1 MRNRTWLNRTVMFL
15 LSVFLFSTIAQKT
28 QADTGVQKASR
39 EAPAKGAIESSIRRG
54 VDFLVSNQNKNGSW
68 GSARNTKGL
77 NIYAPV
83 PGAHDA
89 FRAAITA
96 MCVSA
101 LIETNAAN
109 NDIAAKSA
117 LEKGESWLLEN
128 LGSVRRANHDA
139 IYNVWGHAY
148 GISALVA
155 MHKKENSSPEI
166 KLVIEDSIKHQ
177 IKMLQKYESVDGGWG
192 YYDFRYQAKQP
203 SSSSISFTNSTALIA
218 LKSAEEI
225 GVDVPKR
232 LVKRAFEATKRQ
244 QKPDFSYAYGEYLK
258 LRPMRGIN
266 LPGGSLGR
274 SQACN
279 AALRMWGD
287 EKITDKVM
295 DTWLDRLWA
304 RNGWLS
310 IGRKRPI
317 PHESW
322 FGVAGYFYYYGHF
335 YAALCIESL
344 NDKDN
349 AQYHKGQ
356 LAAII
361 LPLQEKEGSWWD
373 YPFYSYHRPYGT
385 AFALM
390 TLSRCL

>member
-1 MRNRTWLNRTVMFL
+1 MRFRIRFKRIVKTL
-15 LSVFLFSTIAQKT
+15 LPIFLFTTISQNT

-96 MCVSA
+96 MCVTA
-101 LIETNAAN
+101 LIETNAAQ

-117 LEKGESWLLEN
+117 LDKGEAWLLEN

-155 MHKKENSSPEI
+155 MHKKDDSSPEKKSI
-166 KLVIEDSIKHQ
+166 IEDAIKHQ

-225 GVDVPKR
+225 GVEVPERVSQKSIQSN
-232 LVKRAFEATKRQ
+232 KKTTK
-244 QKPDFSYAYGEYLK
+244 
-258 LRPMRGIN
+258 
-266 LPGGSLGR
+266 
-274 SQACN
+274 
-279 AALRMWGD
+279 
-287 EKITDKVM
+287 T
-295 DTWLDRLWA
+295 
-304 RNGWLS
+304 
-310 IGRKRPI
+310 
-317 PHESW
+317 
-322 FGVAGYFYYYGHF
+322 
-335 YAALCIESL
+335 
-344 NDKDN
+344 
-349 AQYHKGQ
+349 
-356 LAAII
+356 
-361 LPLQEKEGSWWD
+361 
-373 YPFYSYHRPYGT
+373 
-385 AFALM
+385 
-390 TLSRCL
+390 

>member
-1 MRNRTWLNRTVMFL
+1 MRFRMRFKDIVKTL
-15 LSVFLFSTIAQKT
+15 LPIFLFTTISQNT

-96 MCVSA
+96 MCVTA
-101 LIETNAAN
+101 LIETNAAQ

-117 LEKGESWLLEN
+117 LDKGEAWLLEN

-155 MHKKENSSPEI
+155 MHKKDDSSPEKKSI
-166 KLVIEDSIKHQ
+166 IEDAIKHQ

-225 GVDVPKR
+225 GVEAPER
-232 LVKRAFEATKRQ
+232 LVKRAFKATKRQ
-244 QKPDFSYAYGEYLK
+244 QKPDFS
-258 LRPMRGIN
+258 
-266 LPGGSLGR
+266 
-274 SQACN
+274 
-279 AALRMWGD
+279 
-287 EKITDKVM
+287 
-295 DTWLDRLWA
+295 
-304 RNGWLS
+304 
-310 IGRKRPI
+310 
-317 PHESW
+317 
-322 FGVAGYFYYYGHF
+322 
-335 YAALCIESL
+335 
-344 NDKDN
+344 
-349 AQYHKGQ
+349 
-356 LAAII
+356 
-361 LPLQEKEGSWWD
+361 
-373 YPFYSYHRPYGT
+373 
-385 AFALM
+385 
-390 TLSRCL
+390 